1 MSELTNDS
9 VLAPH
14 LAKVLLIVAIFIDED
29 GLYKNHTS

>member
-14 LAKVLLIVAIFIDED
+14 LAKVLLSGCALLNQRLIYR
-29 GLYKNHTS
+29 L